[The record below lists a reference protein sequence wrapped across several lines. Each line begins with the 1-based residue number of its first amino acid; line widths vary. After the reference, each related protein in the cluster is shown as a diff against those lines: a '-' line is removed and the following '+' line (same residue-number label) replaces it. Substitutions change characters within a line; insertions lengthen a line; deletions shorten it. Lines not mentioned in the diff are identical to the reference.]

1 VIDYRDWAVPLG
13 RRFRA
18 LKLWWVLRSFGVEGL
33 RRMIRN
39 QVAWARERSDRI
51 DADPRI
57 ETIAPTIWGLVS
69 FRHVAGDDATAA
81 LVDAINA
88 SDDAYVTPS
97 VIDDQAFIRVA
108 IGSTWAT
115 KATVDRLWSII
126 DAHAI

>member
-1 VIDYRDWAVPLG
+1 
-13 RRFRA
+13 
-18 LKLWWVLRSFGVEGL
+18 
-33 RRMIRN
+33 MIRN
-39 QVAWARERSDRI
+39 QVAWARELSDRI

-69 FRHVAGDDATAA
+69 LRHVAGDDATAA